1 VEEQNFLIRKR
12 VLEYDDVMNQQREI
26 VYQYRD
32 RVLEGQDMGDTSR
45 EQVAATID
53 RLVEEYTPGDYLEEW
68 DLDGLWTQLDAIF
81 HVDFGVED
89 LDREGLDR
97 EQLKTLLVED
107 ALKLYDEREEEL
119 GEELMRALERFL
131 LMQII
136 DQRWREHLYDMD
148 YLREGIHLRGF
159 AQIDPLVA
167 YKNEGFTLF
176 QDLMNSI
183 WSDFARMVYNVQVE
197 VEGTNGDGALP
208 GQGDG
213 GAGATTALNYSG
225 GTAEDQP
232 SAYGDPDESAG
243 TGHTAPSPGGT
254 AVEQRR
260 VDEHEQLGRNDPCW
274 CGSGKKF
281 KKCHGA

>member
-1 VEEQNFLIRKR
+1 
-12 VLEYDDVMNQQREI
+12 M
-26 VYQYRD
+26 
-32 RVLEGQDMGDTSR
+32 
-45 EQVAATID
+45 
-53 RLVEEYTPGDYLEEW
+53 
-68 DLDGLWTQLDAIF
+68 QLDEIF
-81 HVDFGVED
+81 HVDFGVEE

-97 EQLKTLLVED
+97 EGLVQLLIED
-107 ALKLYDEREEEL
+107 ALKLYEERQVEL

-131 LMQII
+131 LLQII

-183 WSDFARMVYNVQVE
+183 WSDFARMVYNVEVE
-197 VEGTNGDGALP
+197 VDQANGDGPLP
-208 GQGDG
+208 GQPDGDG
-213 GAGATTALNYSG
+213 AAALNYSG
-225 GTAEDQP
+225 GTLEDQP
-232 SAYGDPDESAG
+232 SAYGEAADPEAASAG
-243 TGHTAPSPGGT
+243 AARGRAPSGT
-254 AVEQRR
+254 VVEQRR

-274 CGSGKKF
+274 CGSGRKF